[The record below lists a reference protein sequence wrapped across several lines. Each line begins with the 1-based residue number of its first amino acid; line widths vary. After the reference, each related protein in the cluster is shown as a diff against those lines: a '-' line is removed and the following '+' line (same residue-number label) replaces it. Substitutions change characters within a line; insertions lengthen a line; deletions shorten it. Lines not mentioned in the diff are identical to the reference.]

1 MVGSDDL
8 SQRSLNALLNNGIET
23 FPQLQKAWEQGR
35 IKHFRNLG
43 SKSLNEI
50 ESFIS
55 SHGSK
60 ITEGKISNDEL
71 GLEPESKDFLLNET
85 HLSVRS
91 LNALKSRSIISFK
104 DLHDFFISKGSIER
118 LPNVGMKTAYEITNF
133 FNNNKAIFKDES
145 INENSKFIF
154 LQ

>member
-1 MVGSDDL
+1 MKEILWLVQIDGL

-23 FPQLQKAWEQGR
+23 LPQLQKAWEEGR
-35 IKHFRNLG
+35 IIHFKNLG

-60 ITEGKISNDEL
+60 ITEGKISNDVL

-104 DLHDFFISKGSIER
+104 DLHDFLLNFRNYRDFSKLYR
-118 LPNVGMKTAYEITNF
+118 NF
-133 FNNNKAIFKDES
+133 
-145 INENSKFIF
+145 
-154 LQ
+154 